1 MECCKM
7 ENVFRILDRR
17 GNVLAVIE
25 AAENPETEVLKI
37 LGLRVQKVRETL
49 AEEGDRAQAA

>member
-1 MECCKM
+1 M